1 MHMSH
6 AFPHRLGR
14 TLSLFAGLSH
24 LVWVILI
31 WIGAAGPWLDFVY
44 GMHAIKLDGAT
55 FMVQSMPILGAVFLL
70 ALALVMGYIVGWV
83 VGAIWERMK

>member
-1 MHMSH
+1 MPHT
-6 AFPHRLGR
+6 FPHRLGK
-14 TLSLFAGLSH
+14 TLALFAGLAH
-24 LVWVILI
+24 LVWIIFI

-55 FMVQSMPILGAVFLL
+55 MTVQSMPILGAIFLL
-70 ALALVMGYIVGWV
+70 ALALVIGYIIGWV